1 MRSDVRA
8 PERGFTLLEIVCTLV
23 ILGVLG
29 SLVFSGFGTALTGY
43 TQMREVGTS
52 DMQAELA
59 LIRLRKDFPESP
71 FKDSPSVTFTKTD
84 GTQTTISCED
94 TGNKLLIDG
103 QILLSDV
110 ASCRF
115 TTNGAGPSY
124 IGIVL
129 TQQLAER
136 QVTWTLSV
144 APRNTPLAKD

>member
-1 MRSDVRA
+1 MARA
-8 PERGFTLLEIVCTLV
+8 T
-23 ILGVLG
+23 
-29 SLVFSGFGTALTGY
+29 
-43 TQMREVGTS
+43 
-52 DMQAELA
+52 
-59 LIRLRKDFPESP
+59 IRLRN
-71 FKDSPSVTFTKTD
+71 
-84 GTQTTISCED
+84 
-94 TGNKLLIDG
+94 TGNKTLIDG

>member
-1 MRSDVRA
+1 MREPPIFPSH
-8 PERGFTLLEIVCTLV
+8 L
-23 ILGVLG
+23 
-29 SLVFSGFGTALTGY
+29 SKTALPPHS
-43 TQMREVGTS
+43 R
-52 DMQAELA
+52 
-59 LIRLRKDFPESP
+59 
-71 FKDSPSVTFTKTD
+71 KTD